1 MATNSNLRFNPND
14 LTQQPELPGLAN
26 RIVDSLEHGGLA
38 TEIAEE
44 RQKLAQKQESLT
56 DAFVQLAE
64 DEANRCEASDG
75 GQKKKKPRKE
85 LSKKA
90 QLARQ
95 LNWKKSQLLNSYVN
109 MRGCTPEKLRT
120 QLEYCFKA
128 CLRTLQKVADEAG
141 IKGDYT
147 TFLPEE
153 KTREFARRAKQA
165 GMTPAQ
171 LKTEMEKI

>member
-1 MATNSNLRFNPND
+1 MATKINRSFNPND

-26 RIVDSLEHGGLA
+26 RIVDSSEHGGQP
-38 TEIAEE
+38 TKPEPSHEQSCE
-44 RQKLAQKQESLT
+44 QEQAPQAKPEKA
-56 DAFVQLAE
+56 D
-64 DEANRCEASDG
+64 R
-75 GQKKKKPRKE
+75 KPRKE

-95 LNWKKSQLLNSYVN
+95 LNWKKSQLLNSYVT
-109 MRGCTPEKLRT
+109 MRGCTPEKLRA

-171 LKTEMEKI
+171 LKAEMEKI